1 MDELAR
7 GWAIMAGT
15 GPGAAVTLVLLV
27 TSLVAIAVGMW
38 LAMRAQRR
46 KAQETDLTPLRRTLP
61 PRASER
67 RL

>member
-1 MDELAR
+1 
-7 GWAIMAGT
+7 
-15 GPGAAVTLVLLV
+15 
-27 TSLVAIAVGMW
+27 LVAIAVGMW

-46 KAQETDLTPLRRTLP
+46 KAQETDLTPLRRTLQ